1 MSDTRKQDVRIH
13 MPDELVGGR
22 YANQMVVQ
30 HTREEFVLDFLSVF
44 PPGGTVSARVV
55 VSPAHLKRMIS
66 ALADNVRKYEAQF
79 GEIAEPSGPPPA
91 ADPFGTN

>member
-1 MSDTRKQDVRIH
+1 MESKKDVRIK
-13 MPDELVGGR
+13 MPDDLVGGR

-44 PPGGTVSARVV
+44 PPGGTVHARVV
-55 VSPAHLKRMIS
+55 VSPAHVKRMIS

-79 GEIAEPSGPPPA
+79 GAIEEPTGPEPPP
-91 ADPFGTN
+91 DPYAEN

>member
-1 MSDTRKQDVRIH
+1 MENKKDVRIK
-13 MPDELVGGR
+13 MPDDLVGGR

-44 PPGGTVSARVV
+44 PPGGTVQARVV
-55 VSPAHLKRMIS
+55 VSPAHVKRMIS

-79 GEIAEPSGPPPA
+79 GTIEEPTGPEPTTDPYAE
-91 ADPFGTN
+91 N

>member
-1 MSDTRKQDVRIH
+1 MEPKKTDVRIK

-30 HTREEFVLDFLSVF
+30 HTREEFVLDFVSVF
-44 PPGGTVSARVV
+44 PPGGTVTARVV
-55 VSPAHLKRMIS
+55 VSPAHLKRMIG

-79 GEIAEPSGPPPA
+79 GPIAEPSEPPPNP
-91 ADPFGTN
+91 DPYAEN